1 MKTFIQKLMTHEGR
15 RNRVEWWQGYLFILM
30 CGLII
35 FAVIDSFKDI
45 IPQIQILL
53 FLGFP
58 LGILFWF
65 NNIQRLHDCGQTGY
79 WMLCG
84 LIPGIGLIVYLYLW
98 FMPGN
103 SYPNKYDFVK
113 DGGMTKDL

>member
-15 RNRVEWWQGYLFILM
+15 RNRVEWLQGYLFILV
-30 CGLII
+30 GYLII
-35 FAVIDSFKDI
+35 FGVINSLKDI

-53 FLGFP
+53 FLAVP
-58 LGILFWF
+58 LAISFWF
-65 NNIQRLHDCGQTGY
+65 INIQRLHDCGQSGY
-79 WMLCG
+79 LMLCG
-84 LIPGIGLIVYLYLW
+84 LIPGIGILVYLYLW

-113 DGGMTKDL
+113 DGGMSKDQ